1 MNVSATDLRIWKEDF
16 WGRETY
22 IFEFRSK
29 KLFGNDEPHTIKW
42 FVTCKGSM
50 QYNVYKCEIDNE
62 DMPLSK
68 SHLLM
73 IAGCAD
79 LYAEVTLRIKP
90 TK

>member
-1 MNVSATDLRIWKEDF
+1 MLTHTNYSRT
-16 WGRETY
+16 
-22 IFEFRSK
+22 EFRSK

-68 SHLLM
+68 SHRLM